1 MVDNFPQHIAI
12 IMDGN
17 GRWAER
23 RGLPR
28 IMGHRAG
35 IKTAERIVKA
45 SQDLGVKI
53 LTLYTFSTENWKR
66 PKKEVSALLKILADF
81 LRKDDKRISKY
92 NICLKVI
99 GRIDELPRALRI
111 SLSKAIKATGNNDG
125 LIVNLAINYGGRPE
139 IVDAVRKIAQDVLKG
154 ELPLENIDEEIF
166 SRYLYTSGLPDP
178 DIIIRTGGEF
188 RLSNFLLWQASYSEF
203 YISKKLWPDFTHR
216 DLELAINALK
226 RRERRFGDVI

>member
-1 MVDNFPQHIAI
+1 MDNFPQHIAI

-23 RGLPR
+23 RNLPR

-45 SQDLGVKI
+45 SQGLGIKI

-81 LRKDDKRISKY
+81 LRKDNKRILKY

-99 GRIDELPRALRI
+99 GRIDELPRALKI
-111 SLSKAIKATGNNDG
+111 GLSKAIEATRNNTG
-125 LIVNLAINYGGRPE
+125 LIVNLALNYGGRSE
-139 IVDAVRKIAQDVLKG
+139 IVDAVRKITRDVLKG
-154 ELPLENIDEEIF
+154 DLPTENIDEEIF
-166 SRYLYTSGLPDP
+166 SRYLYTSGFPDP

-203 YISKKLWPDFTHR
+203 YVSKKLWPDFMRR
-216 DLELAINALK
+216 DLVFAIDAFK
-226 RRERRFGDVI
+226 RRERRFGGVL